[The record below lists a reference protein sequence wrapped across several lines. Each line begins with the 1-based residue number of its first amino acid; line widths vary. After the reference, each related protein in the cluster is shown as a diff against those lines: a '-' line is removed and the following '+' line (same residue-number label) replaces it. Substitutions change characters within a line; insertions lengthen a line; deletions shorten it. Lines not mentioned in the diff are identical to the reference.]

1 MQIAGSLAALVL
13 FSAPLTA
20 QSDSTTHPPM
30 ADSAHVPKVEWRG
43 SLRAT
48 VNYASATVTGFNGE
62 TKGAQL
68 GFTLERKTDI
78 LSIETEITAAYQKTD
93 PNPESMNEATFALVV
108 KRELPGPFSLRAETL
123 IEHNAP
129 EELDYRLFQSIGF
142 GWTPVDNK
150 VVTVLLTP
158 GVGYTMEKGNGPE
171 LVGPI
176 PRGKFKDDKGVAMA
190 SFESVVLRLPPAFTI
205 TQDFFSFHAFDDRPR
220 LQYTANVVLVGM
232 VSKHVG
238 MTIAYKREFDTDIP
252 SPINKTSERL
262 SAGIQVSF

>member
-1 MQIAGSLAALVL
+1 MKIAACLAALIL
-13 FSAPLTA
+13 SSATMEA
-20 QSDSTTHPPM
+20 QSDSTPRSSPDSTH
-30 ADSAHVPKVEWRG
+30 APKVEWRG
-43 SLRAT
+43 MLRAT
-48 VNYASATVTGFNGE
+48 VNYASGTVSGYNGE

-78 LSIETEITAAYQKTD
+78 LSIETEISAAYQKTE
-93 PNPESMNEATFALVV
+93 PNPESLNEVNFALVV
-108 KRELPGPFSLRAETL
+108 KRELTGPFSLRAETL

-129 EELDYRLFQSIGF
+129 EELDYRLFQSLGF
-142 GWTPVDNK
+142 GWTPFDNK

-158 GVGYTMEKGNGPE
+158 GLGYTAEKGSGPE
-171 LVGPI
+171 IVGPS
-176 PRGKFKDDKGVAMA
+176 PRGKFKDDKGVAVA

-205 TQDFFSFHAFDDRPR
+205 TQDFFSFHALDDQPR
-220 LQYTANVVLVGM
+220 LQYTANVTLVGM